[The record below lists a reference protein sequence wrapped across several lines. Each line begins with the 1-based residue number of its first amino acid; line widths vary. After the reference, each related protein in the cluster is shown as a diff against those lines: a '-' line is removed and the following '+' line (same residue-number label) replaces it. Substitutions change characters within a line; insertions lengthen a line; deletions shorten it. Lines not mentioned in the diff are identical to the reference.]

1 MKELLIRTAE
11 RAELIDAGQLRKFL
25 EENAGQGRIDEA
37 LLNCPYC
44 TEDVVLKLFAEAFNW
59 EYLPDIPAKAVPV
72 EFIEAVPATYAQH
85 HFLIGIR
92 RESNNGEAS
101 KEQTTESGSEELTV
115 VLSKPLDVNALDNI
129 SKMTGLPVKAAV
141 STRAAITSVIDVA
154 YEQRTTIIEEVAEE
168 LDSQNL
174 DQLVDEV
181 AASDDLLVVVN
192 RPPVIRLV
200 NDILFRALQLR
211 ASDIHV
217 HPYESKIQIRYR
229 IDGIL
234 YDTLSLNRN
243 VLPLIISRI
252 KVMAGMDIAERR
264 LPQDG
269 RCSVRLGQR
278 EVDLRISTVPTSYGE
293 RSVLRLLDKSTALFG
308 LDELGLWEE
317 DLKRLDSLL
326 HRSHGVIFVTG
337 PIGSGKSTTLYACL
351 NRINSSEKNVIT
363 IEDPIEYQLEGIS
376 QMQVASKKG
385 VTFANAL
392 RHVLRQD
399 PDVIM
404 IGEVRD
410 IETARMAIQSSLTGH
425 LVFSTLHTND
435 SAGAGSRLLD
445 LGVEPYFVSSS
456 LIAIIAQ
463 RLVRKVC
470 PDCKETHEPKPHELR
485 ELGVGNLVE
494 HNGGKFFIG
503 KGCDKCFQT
512 GYRGRTGVYELMM
525 VNEQIQEMIYKRET
539 AGAIKKAAINAGLQ
553 TLRMDGARKVLEGV
567 TTVAE
572 VLRVTQAD
580 VLGG

>member
-1 MKELLIRTAE
+1 MKDLLIETAKRTGLVDAKQLTEFFANNQEEGRLDELL
-11 RAELIDAGQLRKFL
+11 LR
-25 EENAGQGRIDEA
+25 
-37 LLNCPYC
+37 CPYF
-44 TEDVVLKLFAEAFNW
+44 TEEAVLKLFASALGW
-59 EYLPDIPAKAVPV
+59 EFLEDISAKAVPA
-72 EFIEAVPATYAQH
+72 EFTEAIPATYAQQ

-92 RESNNGEAS
+92 SEADDS
-101 KEQTTESGSEELTV
+101 ELTV
-115 VLSKPLDVNALDNI
+115 VLSKPLDTNALDNV

-141 STRAAITSVIDVA
+141 STRAAITAVIDIA
-154 YEQRTTIIEEVAEE
+154 YEQRTTVIEEVAEE

-174 DQLVDEV
+174 DQLIDEV
-181 AASDDLLVVVN
+181 ATSDDLLDVVN

-217 HPYESKIQIRYR
+217 HPYETKIQIRYR

-278 EVDLRISTVPTSYGE
+278 EVDLRVSTVPTSYGE
-293 RSVLRLLDKSTALFG
+293 RSVLRLLDKSTGLFG
-308 LDELGLWEE
+308 LDELGLWED
-317 DLKRLDSLL
+317 DLKKFDSLL
-326 HRSHGVIFVTG
+326 TCSHGVIFVTG
-337 PIGSGKSTTLYACL
+337 PTGSGKSTTLYACL
-351 NRINSSEKNVIT
+351 NRINSAEKNVMT
-363 IEDPIEYQLEGIS
+363 VEDPIEYQLEGIS
-376 QMQVASKKG
+376 QMQVAAKKG
-385 VTFANAL
+385 VTFVNAL

-404 IGEVRD
+404 VGEVRD

-435 SAGAGSRLLD
+435 SAGAVSRLLD
-445 LGVEPYFVSSS
+445 LGVEPYLVSSS
-456 LIAIIAQ
+456 LIAVMAQ

-470 PDCKETHEPKPHELR
+470 PDCQQRYEPTPQELR
-485 ELGVGNLVE
+485 QLGLGDAQASEGRFFVGA
-494 HNGGKFFIG
+494 
-503 KGCDKCFQT
+503 GCDRCFQT
-512 GYRGRTGVYELMM
+512 GYRGRTGVYELMLI
-525 VNEQIQEMIYKRET
+525 NDQIQDLIYKRES
-539 AGAIKKAAINAGLQ
+539 AGTIKKASLNAGLQ
-553 TLRMDGARKVLEGV
+553 TLRMDGVRKVLVG
-567 TTVAE
+567 TTTIAE

-580 VLGG
+580 VM

>member
-1 MKELLIRTAE
+1 MKNLLIQTAKRTG
-11 RAELIDAGQLRKFL
+11 LLDADQLAKFL
-25 EENAGQGRIDEA
+25 EQNTGQERLDEA
-37 LLNCPYC
+37 LLHCPYF
-44 TEDVVLKLFAEAFNW
+44 TEEAVLKLFAETLGWQFFA
-59 EYLPDIPAKAVPV
+59 EVPARSVPA
-72 EFIEAVPATYAQH
+72 EFIQAVPALYAQH

-92 RESNNGEAS
+92 
-101 KEQTTESGSEELTV
+101 QDTDDSEITV
-115 VLSKPLDVNALDNI
+115 VLSKPLDANALDNV
-129 SKMTGLPVKAAV
+129 SKMTGLPVRAAV
-141 STRAAITSVIDVA
+141 ATRAAITSVIDVA
-154 YEQRTTIIEEVAEE
+154 YEQRTTVIEEVAEE

-174 DQLVDEV
+174 DQLVDE
-181 AASDDLLVVVN
+181 ATASDDLLDVVN

-243 VLPLIISRI
+243 VLPLIVSRI

-308 LDELGLWEE
+308 LDELGLWKD
-317 DLKRLDSLL
+317 DLAKFDSLL
-326 HRSHGVIFVTG
+326 THSHGVIFVTG
-337 PIGSGKSTTLYACL
+337 PTGSGKSTTLYACL
-351 NRINSSEKNVIT
+351 NRINSAEKNVIT

-376 QMQVASKKG
+376 QIQVASKKG
-385 VTFANAL
+385 MTFATAL

-404 IGEVRD
+404 VGEVRD

-435 SAGAGSRLLD
+435 SAGAVSRLLD
-445 LGVEPYFVSSS
+445 LGVEPYLVSSS

-470 PDCKETHEPKPHELR
+470 PDCMEPAVPSPHELR
-485 ELGVGNLVE
+485 ELGLGEAAGNE
-494 HNGGKFFIG
+494 GKFFVG
-503 KGCDKCFQT
+503 AGCEKCFQT
-512 GYRGRTGVYELMM
+512 GYRGRTGIYEMM
-525 VNEQIQEMIYKRET
+525 MITEHVQNLIYKRET
-539 AGAIKKAAINAGLQ
+539 AGTIKRAALDVGLQ
-553 TLRMDGARKVLEGV
+553 TLRMDGARKVLAGI
-567 TTVAE
+567 TTIAE

-580 VLGG
+580 VA